1 SVTDLQAVETGLPLR
16 PSRLCGLMGLCSIAW
31 LRFRLRIRLPQRQD
45 EGEGA
50 ALVHDGVHGEAGFHL
65 FGQLID
71 HGEAQPGAAT
81 DGEGFGGEEGLEDAG
96 QIVRRYAGAEVL
108 DGKGRV

>member
-1 SVTDLQAVETGLPLR
+1 MASAH
-16 PSRLCGLMGLCSIAW
+16 
-31 LRFRLRIRLPQRQD
+31 RQD

-71 HGEAQPGAAT
+71 HREAQAGAAA
-81 DGEGFGGEEGLEDAG
+81 DGQGFGGEEGLEDAG
-96 QIVRRYAGAEVL
+96 QVFGRDAGAEVL
-108 DGKGRV
+108 DGNGDVAGGWRGRQHQVRGQLVQRAAWPG